1 MEELEQKLEE
11 ESSKKGFQ
19 TRLKDWAI
27 HHVTGARAK
36 FWLATL
42 SFAEASFF
50 VVPPDVLLIAVLG
63 VNAQRWLYYA
73 SFTTIFSVLGGIV
86 GYLIGFFFFDLFGQ
100 SLVDFY
106 HLQEEMQIVGG
117 KFSNNAFWAIFFS
130 ALTPIPYK
138 VFTISAGFFK
148 INWIIFVIASIFGR
162 AMRFFAVAY
171 FMYRFGK
178 QTVHYFF
185 KYFNIISFILIILV
199 ILLLIFI

>member
-106 HLQEEMQIVGG
+106 HLVPL
-117 KFSNNAFWAIFFS
+117 FSPF
-130 ALTPIPYK
+130 
-138 VFTISAGFFK
+138 
-148 INWIIFVIASIFGR
+148 
-162 AMRFFAVAY
+162 
-171 FMYRFGK
+171 
-178 QTVHYFF
+178 
-185 KYFNIISFILIILV
+185 
-199 ILLLIFI
+199 LLILTLECKNKYGETKTQVN